1 MTGHLDATTR
11 RLARYA
17 IDVDFNGLPAVAVHE
32 TRRRIIDSIA
42 CAAAAYPEPFCQRT
56 LEFAALYS
64 GQPSARIWGSG
75 QRTSIEMAAF
85 ANGTMVRYLDH
96 SDTHFG
102 KCAGHPSDM
111 IAALIATAEAFELGG
126 QSLVTAIVVAYE
138 IYCGLCNSVEL
149 KGHAIDHATSTAV
162 GTAVGVGRLLG
173 LDVDQ
178 LGQALSLSLAPNL
191 HLYNVRRGTLSEWKG
206 CAGPNGARNGVFAAL
221 LASRGF
227 TGPSG
232 VVEGKGGFFELIGS
246 FDWEVGTSVMPLIAG
261 THLKLHPAC
270 YHGQSAID
278 AAIALRGSVSLDSIS
293 EIHVEVHDA
302 AFLMMAGDA
311 HSWAPA
317 NRESADH
324 SLPFTIATALQDG
337 VLTSAS
343 YAEERLVDTRIKQI
357 MDKVR
362 VSKSAELTRGFPERS
377 STRMTILTSDGK
389 TRSHFQ
395 EHPKG
400 NAGNPLSDSELE
412 TKFMDLYQPWGRDAS
427 ARRALDALWRLEQAT
442 SLASLLD
449 TVCFP
454 PG

>member
-11 RLARYA
+11 RLAGYA
-17 IDVDFNGLPAVAVHE
+17 FDVDFNGLPELVVHE

-64 GQPSARIWGSG
+64 GQPSARLWGSG
-75 QRTSIEMAAF
+75 QLTSIDMAAF

-96 SDTHFG
+96 SDTHYG
-102 KCAGHPSDM
+102 KCGGHPSDM
-111 IAALIATAEAFELGG
+111 IAALIATAEAFQLGG

-162 GTAVGVGRLLG
+162 GTAVGVGHLLG

-191 HLYNVRRGTLSEWKG
+191 HLYNVRRGQLSEWKG

-232 VVEGKGGFFELIGS
+232 VIEGKGGFFELIGS
-246 FDWEVGTSVMPLIAG
+246 FDWDVGTSVIPLIAG

-278 AAIALRGSVSLDSIS
+278 AAIALRARVSIDSIL
-293 EIHVEVHDA
+293 EISVEVHDA
-302 AFLMMAGDA
+302 AFLMMAEDA
-311 HSWAPA
+311 HSWAPT

-343 YAEERLVDTRIKQI
+343 FAEEKLVDTRIKLL
-357 MDKVR
+357 MNKVH
-362 VSKSAELTRGFPERS
+362 VSRSDELTRGFPERP
-377 STRMTILTSDGK
+377 STRMTILTTDGK
-389 TRSHFQ
+389 KLSHFQ
-395 EHPKG
+395 EYPKG
-400 NAGNPLSDSELE
+400 NAGNPLSDIELE
-412 TKFMDLYQPWGRDAS
+412 AKFMDLYQPWGRDAS
-427 ARRALDALWRLEQAT
+427 ARRALDSLWRLEQAT
-442 SLASLLD
+442 SLGPLLD
-449 TVCFP
+449 MVCITP
-454 PG
+454 R